1 MESARLEQL
10 IRSFRRLRVLVIG
23 DCMLDEYLWGRVS
36 RISPEAPVMVVEQ
49 ESTSHAAGGAS
60 NVAANL
66 VALGAHAGICAVCGA
81 DAMADLLRGELERLG
96 VDCAGVV
103 TERSRPTT
111 VKTRVI
117 AHNQQVVRVDREA
130 RTPIPASAE
139 QSLLEQVTLEIG
151 RADAVLFSDYN
162 KGVLTERVVTD
173 SLAAAR
179 AASKPTLANAKPA
192 NIGLFRG
199 LDILQVNQSEAEAIT
214 GLALRDEAGV
224 LEAGEQ
230 LLSLCRCQAAVITR
244 GGHGL
249 TLCERGG
256 AVHHVPAIEQEV
268 FDVAGAGDSV
278 IAAAA
283 LALAGGA
290 DWEEVGVVANCAGN
304 AKVRKLG
311 VVPVT
316 PDDLRFIWRLA
327 HTAYS
332 EQNADESTAA
342 GGLC

>member
-1 MESARLEQL
+1 MERARLEQL
-10 IRSFRRLRVLVIG
+10 IRTFPRQRVLVVG

-81 DAMADLLRGELERLG
+81 DAMAELLRSELERIG

-111 VKTRVI
+111 VKTRII
-117 AHNQQVVRVDREA
+117 AHNQQVVRVDREE
-130 RTPIPASAE
+130 RTPIPFTVETAMLEHLAAE
-139 QSLLEQVTLEIG
+139 IHQADVVLL
-151 RADAVLFSDYN
+151 SDYN
-162 KGVLTERVVTD
+162 KGVLTERVVHEV
-173 SLAAAR
+173 LAAAR
-179 AASKPTLANAKPA
+179 AAGRPTLANPKPS
-192 NIGLFRG
+192 NIRLFQG
-199 LDILQVNQSEAEAIT
+199 LDLVQVNQSEAEAVT
-214 GLALRDEAGV
+214 SLSLRDEASV
-224 LEAGEQ
+224 LEAGRR
-230 LLSLCRCQAAVITR
+230 LLKLCRCQAALITR

-249 TLCERGG
+249 TLFERAG
-256 AVHHVPAIEQEV
+256 AVHHVPALEQEV

-283 LALAGGA
+283 LAIAGGA
-290 DWEEVGVVANCAGN
+290 DWSEVGVLANCAGN

-316 PDDLRFIWRLA
+316 PDDLRSIWQLA
-327 HTAYS
+327 HSSLAGP
-332 EQNADESTAA
+332 QAVAA
-342 GGLC
+342 PERH

>member
-1 MESARLEQL
+1 MELSRLEQL
-10 IRSFRRLRVLVIG
+10 IRAFRRQRVLVVG

-103 TERSRPTT
+103 TEPSRPTT

-117 AHNQQVVRVDREA
+117 AHNQQVVRVDRET
-130 RTPIPASAE
+130 RVPIPAAAE
-139 QSLLEQVTLEIG
+139 AALLQQVRLEIG
-151 RADAVLFSDYN
+151 QADAVLFSDYN
-162 KGVLTERVVTD
+162 KGVLTERVVTET
-173 SLAAAR
+173 LAAAQ
-179 AASKPTLANAKPA
+179 AAGKPTLANAKPA

-199 LDILQVNQSEAEAIT
+199 LSMLQVNQSEAEAIT
-214 GLALRDEAGV
+214 GLALRDEASV
-224 LEAGEQ
+224 LEAGER
-230 LLSLCRCQAAVITR
+230 LLALCRCEAALITR

-249 TLCERGG
+249 TLFERQGD
-256 AVHHVPAIEQEV
+256 VHQIPAIELEV
-268 FDVAGAGDSV
+268 YDVAGAGDSV

-283 LALAGGA
+283 LAVACGA
-290 DWEEVGVVANCAGN
+290 SWGEVGVLANCAGN

-327 HTAYS
+327 HEPFS
-332 EQNADESTAA
+332 EEQPAIRRTD
-342 GGLC
+342 G